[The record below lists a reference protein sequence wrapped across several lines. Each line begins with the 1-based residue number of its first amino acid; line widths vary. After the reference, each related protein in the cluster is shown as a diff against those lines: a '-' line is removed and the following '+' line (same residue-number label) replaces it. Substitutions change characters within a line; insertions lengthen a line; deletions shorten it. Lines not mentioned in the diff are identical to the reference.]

1 MDSRL
6 QTDAQ
11 KMSAVI
17 YTFDTLYHRTS
28 AWHQVFRCNTYNYI
42 HKHPYE
48 VVMFTT
54 LLSRSQQQ
62 LQKHCA
68 DCITRRQITSA
79 QKRALQRKQQQA
91 NKTNNNAT
99 TTSSS
104 FSKQPPTTQVLHKN
118 IAKAPHMQKQVFES
132 TSAGK
137 TKGGLFDTISANPL
151 VFAIF
156 IFPTVMMGVALIV
169 RPDFRAQILGG
180 GGGDDDDKKNKSRTN
195 ATISVPENAP
205 EPLYD
210 SETSRSSVISAI
222 EESKEQ
228 SQGGEASRQIDEES
242 DDIVT
247 KEKTKD
253 LIYALGIRPHPS
265 LR

>member
-1 MDSRL
+1 
-6 QTDAQ
+6 
-11 KMSAVI
+11 
-17 YTFDTLYHRTS
+17 
-28 AWHQVFRCNTYNYI
+28 
-42 HKHPYE
+42 
-48 VVMFTT
+48 
-54 LLSRSQQQ
+54 
-62 LQKHCA
+62 
-68 DCITRRQITSA
+68 
-79 QKRALQRKQQQA
+79 
-91 NKTNNNAT
+91 
-99 TTSSS
+99 
-104 FSKQPPTTQVLHKN
+104 
-118 IAKAPHMQKQVFES
+118 
-132 TSAGK
+132 
-137 TKGGLFDTISANPL
+137 LFDTISANPL

-180 GGGDDDDKKNKSRTN
+180 GDDDDKKNKSRTN

-210 SETSRSSVISAI
+210 SEASSSSAISAI

-242 DDIVT
+242 DDIVA

>member
-1 MDSRL
+1 
-6 QTDAQ
+6 
-11 KMSAVI
+11 
-17 YTFDTLYHRTS
+17 
-28 AWHQVFRCNTYNYI
+28 
-42 HKHPYE
+42 
-48 VVMFTT
+48 
-54 LLSRSQQQ
+54 
-62 LQKHCA
+62 
-68 DCITRRQITSA
+68 
-79 QKRALQRKQQQA
+79 LQRKQQQQQA

-104 FSKQPPTTQVLHKN
+104 SSSSSSKQSPTTQVIHKN
-118 IAKAPHMQKQVFES
+118 ITKAPHMQKQVFES

-180 GGGDDDDKKNKSRTN
+180 GDDDKKNKSRTN

-205 EPLYD
+205 VPLYD
-210 SETSRSSVISAI
+210 SEASSGSAISAI
-222 EESKEQ
+222 EENEEQ
-228 SQGGEASRQIDEES
+228 SKGESVTLEIDGES
-242 DDIVT
+242 DDIDIVT
-247 KEKTKD
+247 NEKTKD
-253 LIYALGIRPHPS
+253 LIYLMGIRPHPS

>member
-1 MDSRL
+1 M
-6 QTDAQ
+6 
-11 KMSAVI
+11 
-17 YTFDTLYHRTS
+17 
-28 AWHQVFRCNTYNYI
+28 
-42 HKHPYE
+42 
-48 VVMFTT
+48 
-54 LLSRSQQQ
+54 
-62 LQKHCA
+62 
-68 DCITRRQITSA
+68 TRRQITSA
-79 QKRALQRKQQQA
+79 QKRALQRKQKQQQA
-91 NKTNNNAT
+91 NETNNNAT

-104 FSKQPPTTQVLHKN
+104 KQQPTTQQVMHKN
-118 IAKAPHMQKQVFES
+118 ITKAPHMQKQVFES

-137 TKGGLFDTISANPL
+137 TKGDGLFDKISANPL

-180 GGGDDDDKKNKSRTN
+180 GDDDKKNKSRTN

-205 EPLYD
+205 VPLYD
-210 SETSRSSVISAI
+210 SEASSGSAISAI
-222 EESKEQ
+222 EENEDKSK
-228 SQGGEASRQIDEES
+228 GESVTLEIDKES

-253 LIYALGIRPHPS
+253 LIYLMGIRPHPS

>member
-1 MDSRL
+1 MLFS
-6 QTDAQ
+6 
-11 KMSAVI
+11 
-17 YTFDTLYHRTS
+17 
-28 AWHQVFRCNTYNYI
+28 
-42 HKHPYE
+42 
-48 VVMFTT
+48 T

-99 TTSSS
+99 TTTSSS
-104 FSKQPPTTQVLHKN
+104 SSKQPPTTQVMHKN
-118 IAKAPHMQKQVFES
+118 ITKAPHMQKQVFES

-180 GGGDDDDKKNKSRTN
+180 GGDDDDDKKNKSRTN

-205 EPLYD
+205 VPLYD
-210 SETSRSSVISAI
+210 SEATSSTISAI
-222 EESKEQ
+222 EGNKDESK
-228 SQGGEASRQIDEES
+228 GGEAYRQIDKES

>member
-1 MDSRL
+1 
-6 QTDAQ
+6 
-11 KMSAVI
+11 
-17 YTFDTLYHRTS
+17 
-28 AWHQVFRCNTYNYI
+28 
-42 HKHPYE
+42 
-48 VVMFTT
+48 MFST

-79 QKRALQRKQQQA
+79 QKRALQRKQQQQA

-104 FSKQPPTTQVLHKN
+104 SSKQPPTTQVIHKN
-118 IAKAPHMQKQVFES
+118 ITKAPHMQKQVFES

-137 TKGGLFDTISANPL
+137 AKGGLFDTISANPL

-156 IFPTVMMGVALIV
+156 IFPTVMMGVTLIV

-180 GGGDDDDKKNKSRTN
+180 GGDDDKKNKSRTN

-210 SETSRSSVISAI
+210 SEASSSSAISAI

-228 SQGGEASRQIDEES
+228 SQGGETSRQIDKES
-242 DDIVT
+242 GDIVT